1 MINVTFFIDKIALYG
16 FYGRDKFADMYFVQA
31 SGGLAH
37 FFESEESFCQLY
49 PPALRQLDKV
59 HWSPLD
65 VIRKASA
72 FLASEKGVKI
82 LDIGSGIG
90 KFCLAGSYFRPHAS
104 FFGVEQRR
112 YLVDHAVRAAEKS
125 GMTNVRFIHKDF
137 TGMELTRF
145 DHFYFYNSF
154 FENLVESDKID
165 DSIAHDPGL
174 YHYYTSYLYRELN
187 KMPAGTKVVTYCSWN
202 DEIPPGYQLK
212 ATSLKHLL
220 KFWIK
225 R

>member
-1 MINVTFFIDKIALYG
+1 MKVEKAEKRTFETFFSSD
-16 FYGRDKFADMYFVQA
+16 VQFN
-31 SGGLAH
+31 GI
-37 FFESEESFCQLY
+37 Y
-49 PPALRQLDKV
+49 PMEVRQHARR
-59 HWSPLD
+59 HWTPLN
-65 VIRKASA
+65 VAEKTAE
-72 FLASEKGVKI
+72 FLAAEKNKRI
-82 LDIGSGIG
+82 LDIGSGVG
-90 KFCLAGSYFRPHAS
+90 KFCLAAAHYKPAVHYT
-104 FFGVEQRR
+104 GVEQRSSLIE
-112 YLVDHAVRAAEKS
+112 YAEIAKKKLGLFS
-125 GMTNVRFIHKDF
+125 VSFIHGNFTQLDF
-137 TGMELTRF
+137 RDY

-174 YHYYTSYLYRELN
+174 YHYYTSYLYRELI